1 MLTEE
6 KKYAD
11 ANEPAATH
19 LDHTDERMSSPGTR
33 GDIHEYEEN
42 EGYDVGVDVEDDAVG
57 GRAVKLAKDGHTR
70 LIPQPSSDAH
80 DPLNWSW
87 RKKHIILF
95 IVAFSALLPDYGSA
109 TGAVTLLPQSKE
121 WNMTEDEVNHSQ
133 VGNVFMLGAG
143 GIFTVILSAY
153 FGRLPVM
160 FYFLVVALATAIW
173 CAAATT
179 FDSFM
184 AARILNGF
192 FSTVSQGGGLMFIQ
206 DMFFFHERARKIN
219 LWASFFVISPYLGP
233 LLAAFMAAAKPWPVP
248 FWVYVAETGLALI
261 LTVLFV
267 EETFYDRR
275 IPEVEQS
282 PRGTRASRLLGIA
295 QYKTRHLRN
304 SFAEACMR
312 SVKVVVK
319 PTVAISCIYY
329 LLTFAWVVGINT
341 TLSIFLGPVYGF
353 GLKQIGFFYFTP
365 VTAVILGELAGHF
378 LHDFLA
384 KQYIRTHKG
393 HFEPEVR
400 LRAIVVALPFMLA
413 GLVLLGQ
420 SLQNQWHYM
429 VASISWGLYVFGV
442 MITTVAVSSYNLD
455 SYPEASGEVSA
466 WVNMARTLGGFIIS
480 YFQVR
485 WANARGTK
493 ESFGVQAAIC
503 GGAFLLILLLMWK
516 GRSLR
521 IWAGPLNFVTA

>member
-1 MLTEE
+1 MAAEDE
-6 KKYAD
+6 KNSATVG
-11 ANEPAATH
+11 EPAATH
-19 LDHTDERMSSPGTR
+19 LGNGERKGPSGDR
-33 GDIHEYEEN
+33 GGLHEYKED
-42 EGYDVGVDVEDDAVG
+42 EGYEVDIEEAAAVG
-57 GRAVKLAKDGHTR
+57 GGDRTIKLAKDGHTR
-70 LIPQPSSDAH
+70 LIPQPSDDAH

-87 RKKHIILF
+87 GKKHLILF
-95 IVAFSALLPDYGSA
+95 IVAYSALLPDYGSA
-109 TGAVTLLPQSKE
+109 TGAITLLPQAKE

-143 GIFTVILSAY
+143 GVFTVVLSAY

-219 LWASFFVISPYLGP
+219 IWASFFVISPYLGP
-233 LLAAFMAAAKPWPVP
+233 LLAAFMAAEKPWPVP
-248 FWVYVAETGLALI
+248 FWVYVAESGLALI
-261 LTVLFV
+261 LTILFV

-275 IPEVEQS
+275 IP
-282 PRGTRASRLLGIA
+282 A
-295 QYKTRHLRN
+295 YKTRHLRN

-312 SVKVVVK
+312 SVKVVIK

-384 KQYIRTHKG
+384 KRYIRTHQG

-400 LRAIVVALPFMLA
+400 LRAIIVALPFMLV
-413 GLVLLGQ
+413 GLILLGQ
-420 SLQNQWHYM
+420 SLENQWHYM
-429 VASISWGLYVFGV
+429 AASISWGLYVFGV
-442 MITTVAVSSYNLD
+442 MITTVAISSYNLD

-466 WVNMARTLGGFIIS
+466 WVNISRTLGGFIIS

-516 GRSLR
+516 GRSMR

>member
-1 MLTEE
+1 MSGEE

-11 ANEPAATH
+11 ADKPAAAH
-19 LDHTDERMSSPGTR
+19 LDHTKRMSPSSDR
-33 GDIHEYEEN
+33 GGIHEYKED
-42 EGYDVGVDVEDDAVG
+42 EGYEVDVEDAPAPAVG
-57 GRAVKLAKDGHTR
+57 DRTVKLAKDGHTR
-70 LIPQPSSDAH
+70 LIPQPSDDAH
-80 DPLNWSW
+80 DPLNWPW
-87 RKKHIILF
+87 GKKHIILF

-109 TGAVTLLPQSKE
+109 TGKFLHQAGPFHARE
-121 WNMTEDEVNHSQ
+121 WNMAEDEVNHSQ
-133 VGNVFMLGAG
+133 VGNVF
-143 GIFTVILSAY
+143 TVIFSAY

-179 FDSFM
+179 FGSFM
-184 AARILNGF
+184 AARVLNGF

-219 LWASFFVISPYLGP
+219 LWAYVFLRFTSFFVISPYLGP
-233 LLAAFMAAAKPWPVP
+233 LLAAFMAAAKPWPIP

-261 LTVLFV
+261 LTILFV

-275 IPEVEQS
+275 ISEAEQP
-282 PRGTRASRLLGIA
+282 PRGTRVGRLLGIA
-295 QYKTRHLRN
+295 QYKTRHVRN
-304 SFAEACMR
+304 SFAEACLR
-312 SVKVVVK
+312 SIKVVIK

-400 LRAIVVALPFMLA
+400 LRAIIVALPFMLV

-429 VASISWGLYVFGV
+429 IASISWGLYVFGV
-442 MITTVAVSSYNLD
+442 MITTVAISSYNLD
-455 SYPEASGEVSA
+455 SYPEAWGRSPHG
-466 WVNMARTLGGFIIS
+466 TLGGFIIS

-516 GRSLR
+516 GRSMR
-521 IWAGPLNFVTA
+521 IWAGPLNFVTV

>member
-1 MLTEE
+1 MLAEE
-6 KKYAD
+6 NEYAG
-11 ANEPAATH
+11 ANEPPAAH
-19 LDHTDERMSSPGTR
+19 LDHSDVRMASSGVR
-33 GDIHEYEEN
+33 GDIHEYKED
-42 EGYDVGVDVEDDAVG
+42 EGYDVDVEDAAVG
-57 GRAVKLAKDGHTR
+57 DRTVKLAKDGHTR

-80 DPLNWSW
+80 DPLNWPW
-87 RKKHIILF
+87 RKKRTILF

-192 FSTVSQGGGLMFIQ
+192 FSTVSQGGGLMFTQ
-206 DMFFFHERARKIN
+206 DLFFHERARKIN

-233 LLAAFMAAAKPWPVP
+233 LLAAFMAAAKPRPVP
-248 FWVYVAETGLALI
+248 FWVYVAETGLALV

-267 EETFYDRR
+267 KETFYDRR
-275 IPEVEQS
+275 VPETEQP
-282 PRGTRASRLLGIA
+282 PRGTRVGRLLGIA
-295 QYKTRHLRN
+295 QYGTRHARN

-312 SVKVVVK
+312 SVKVVIK

-353 GLKQIGFFYFTP
+353 GLKQTGFFYFTP

-378 LHDFLA
+378 LHDILA

-400 LRAIVVALPFMLA
+400 LRAIIVALPFMLV
-413 GLVLLGQ
+413 GLVLLEQ

-429 VASISWGLYVFGV
+429 VASIAWGLYVFGV
-442 MITTVAVSSYNLD
+442 MITTVAISSYNLD

-466 WVNMARTLGGFIIS
+466 WVNMARTLGGFIIN

-485 WANARGTK
+485 WAHARGTK

-516 GRSLR
+516 GESMR
-521 IWAGPLNFVTA
+521 IWAGPLHFVTA

>member
-1 MLTEE
+1 MLPEGN
-6 KKYAD
+6 KYAN
-11 ANEPAATH
+11 ANEPPAAH
-19 LDHTDERMSSPGTR
+19 LDHSDVRMASSGVR
-33 GDIHEYEEN
+33 GDIHEYKED
-42 EGYDVGVDVEDDAVG
+42 EGYDVDVEDAAVSD
-57 GRAVKLAKDGHTR
+57 RTVKLAKDGHTR

-80 DPLNWSW
+80 DPLNWPW
-87 RKKHIILF
+87 RKKHMILF

-133 VGNVFMLGAG
+133 VGNV
-143 GIFTVILSAY
+143 FTVILSAY

-192 FSTVSQGGGLMFIQ
+192 FSTISQGGGLMFIQ

-248 FWVYVAETGLALI
+248 FCVYAVETGLALI

-275 IPEVEQS
+275 APETEQP
-282 PRGTRASRLLGIA
+282 PRGTRVGRLLGIA
-295 QYKTRHLRN
+295 QYKTRHVRN

-312 SVKVVVK
+312 SVKVAIK

-400 LRAIVVALPFMLA
+400 LRAIIVALPFMLV

-429 VASISWGLYVFGV
+429 AASIAWGLYVFGV
-442 MITTVAVSSYNLD
+442 MITTL
-455 SYPEASGEVSA
+455 PRGIGEVSA

-485 WANARGTK
+485 WAHARGTK

-503 GGAFLLILLLMWK
+503 GGAFLLVLLLMWK
-516 GRSLR
+516 GRGMR